1 MIFNEVNVYEW
12 LTFHQIHEQ
21 VSRYFSVLNNGIL
34 HFAETDAETAV
45 VHYLTTFFP
54 SASIPASFNLPVST
68 LESAVFSV
76 LAFSKVPE
84 KTGFL
89 HSNCFLSSFP
99 DWPLTIVYSSASPET
114 AAFEWLKHPL
124 SG

>member
-84 KTGFL
+84 G
-89 HSNCFLSSFP
+89 HSALGEDEECVFCMGSQMP
-99 DWPLTIVYSSASPET
+99 KQDSAPGAQRGHTE
-114 AAFEWLKHPL
+114 
-124 SG
+124 